1 MDLGH
6 GESSDQEKTLKK
18 KHDKSNAIYDLK
30 VKKFEDPG

>member
-6 GESSDQEKTLKK
+6 GESSDQEKPLK